1 MTREEAIK
9 VLEMVECHGSLTQ
22 KAKEMAISAL
32 SAEGE
37 YIKKE
42 DVINQIANVEDY
54 VSDGKVYICLG
65 EAINNISSMQGY
77 SFPDREKGEITHA
90 DVMAYCM
97 PRHLYLISK
106 SGLEQLN
113 RGKMR
118 EWVYSDLL
126 RVKHGTMNIDSLI
139 DKVYADMRGKAE

>member
-1 MTREEAIK
+1 MSQEEKKYYSEA
-9 VLEMVECHGSLTQ
+9 LN
-22 KAKEMAISAL
+22 MAISAL

-42 DVINQIANVEDY
+42 EIKSAIHNFFHGLNHNVTEEDIQA
-54 VSDGKVYICLG
+54 YIDAL
-65 EAINNISSMQGY
+65 ALY

-139 DKVYADMRGKAE
+139 DKVYADMRGKANE